1 MIRIQNAGSPPPK
14 KMQVPCSCI
23 VGNGEWIVGIGL
35 WRQSTNFL
43 ELDSVVDTQ
52 LMNILRSIEA
62 TF

>member
-1 MIRIQNAGSPPPK
+1 M
-14 KMQVPCSCI
+14 
-23 VGNGEWIVGIGL
+23 GIGL
-35 WRQSTNFL
+35 WRESMDFL